1 MFDISKK
8 MDDKLVLNGKEY
20 QLFLS
25 FDRVLWVFDMWS
37 KEEIPPQLKPK
48 LALAKLTDDTS
59 FKDMDT
65 MEAMAIY
72 EDVFNKHIQV
82 TRAIDEVDRYDIEGN
97 LLPKKPKDDLDSDEK
112 PLYIIKYDG
121 EYIFSSFMQA
131 YHIDLIE
138 EQGKLHWQKF
148 NALLAGLP
156 DGTKLVEVMKIRAWK
171 PSKGES
177 TKEKQKMREAQDLY
191 ALPKSNNERR

>member
-8 MDDKLVLNGKEY
+8 MDDKLVLNNTEY

-25 FDRVLWVFDMWS
+25 FDRVLWCFDMWG
-37 KEEIPPQLKPK
+37 KEHIPPELKPK
-48 LALAKLTDDTS
+48 LALAKLTDDES

-72 EDVFNKHIQV
+72 QEVFEKHIKV
-82 TRAIDEVDRYDIEGN
+82 IRATDQAVRYDIEGN
-97 LLPKKPKDDLDSDEK
+97 VLPKRPKEDPDNEEK
-112 PLYIIKYDG
+112 PLFSIKYDG

-138 EQGKLHWQKF
+138 EQGRLHWQKF
-148 NALLAGLP
+148 NALLSGLP
-156 DGTKLVEVMKIRAWK
+156 DGTKFVEVMKIRAWK
-171 PSKGES
+171 PSKGDS
-177 TKEKQKMREAQDLY
+177 TKEKQRMRELQEEY
-191 ALPKSNNERR
+191 ALPDI

>member
-8 MDDKLVLNGKEY
+8 MDDKLVLNNKEY
-20 QLFLS
+20 QLLLS

-37 KEEIPPQLKPK
+37 KEHIPIELKPK
-48 LALAKLTDDTS
+48 LALAKLTDDVT

-65 MEAMAIY
+65 EDALAIY
-72 EDVFNKHIQV
+72 AEVFEKYIQV

-97 LLPKKPKDDLDSDEK
+97 VMPKKPKDDQESDDK
-112 PLYIIKYDG
+112 PLFSIKYDG

-131 YHIDLIE
+131 YNIDLIE
-138 EQGKLHWQKF
+138 QQGKLHWQKF
-148 NALLAGLP
+148 NALLTALP
-156 DGTKLVEVMKIRAWK
+156 DGTKFVEVMKIRAWK

-177 TKEKQKMREAQDLY
+177 SKEKQKMRELQEQY
-191 ALPKSNNERR
+191 ALPNI

>member
-8 MDDKLVLNGKEY
+8 MDDKLVLNNTEY

-25 FDRVLWVFDMWS
+25 FDRVLWCFDMWG
-37 KEEIPPQLKPK
+37 KAHIPPELKPK
-48 LALAKLTDDTS
+48 LALAKLTDDES

-72 EDVFNKHIQV
+72 QEVFEKHIKV
-82 TRAIDEVDRYDIEGN
+82 IRAADQAVRYDIEGN
-97 LLPKKPKDDLDSDEK
+97 VLPKRPKEDPDNEEK
-112 PLYIIKYDG
+112 TLFSIKYDG

-138 EQGKLHWQKF
+138 EQGRLHWQKF
-148 NALLAGLP
+148 NALLSGLP
-156 DGTKLVEVMKIRAWK
+156 DGTKFVEVMKIRAWK
-171 PSKGES
+171 PSRGDS
-177 TKEKQKMREAQDLY
+177 TKEKQRMRELQEEY
-191 ALPKSNNERR
+191 ALPDI